1 MRLTVLICT
10 HNRAELLDRVLGSL
24 NAAVRPAGWQV
35 RLLVG
40 ANNCCDATVN
50 NLQRYQKNAAA
61 RGWLL
66 LEWFEEPVPCKSRVL
81 NHAIPLLSD
90 DAVALVDDDHRVDR
104 DYLVHICRA
113 LETYP
118 EATLFCGRILP
129 DWDGSEP
136 AWVHDTGPYRIYPL
150 PIPRYDQGIAHR
162 PVTIEHGP
170 LPGGGNLFLR
180 TAVFGRIGGFSTDLG
195 PRGHDLCGGEDTEFV
210 LTALQKGERL
220 QYVSEVL
227 QYHYVDRR
235 RFRLSYLI
243 CKSYQRSRAVAR
255 VHHQD
260 KQVPRYIWRKLGKHI
275 AHTLLSRSWPQA
287 RFYLMRTAATLG
299 ELQGM
304 REKAEK
310 LSPRSLRIP

>member
-10 HNRAELLDRVLGSL
+10 HNRAEMLGRALASL
-24 NAAVRPAGWQV
+24 NAAVRPAGCQV
-35 RLLVG
+35 SPLVG
-40 ANNCCDATVN
+40 ANNCCDLTVP
-50 NLQRYQKNAAA
+50 NLQRYRKNAAA
-61 RGWLL
+61 RGWLQ
-66 LEWFEEPVPCKSRVL
+66 LECFEEPVTGKSRTL
-81 NHAIPLLSD
+81 NHAVTLLRD

-104 DYLVHICRA
+104 DYLVRICEA
-113 LETYP
+113 LEAYP

-150 PIPRYDQGIAHR
+150 PIPCYDQGAANR
-162 PVTIEHGP
+162 PVTAEHGP

-195 PRGHDLCGGEDTEFV
+195 PHGHDLCGGEDTEFV
-210 LTALQKGERL
+210 FAALQKGERL

-227 QYHYVDRR
+227 QYHYVDKQ

-243 CKSYQRSRAVAR
+243 CKSYQRSRAAAR

-260 KQVPRYIWRKLGKHI
+260 RQVPRYIWRKLGKHI
-275 AHTLLSRSWPQA
+275 GHTLLSRSWPQA

-304 REKAEK
+304 REKVGK
-310 LSPRSLRIP
+310 LSPRAPRVP